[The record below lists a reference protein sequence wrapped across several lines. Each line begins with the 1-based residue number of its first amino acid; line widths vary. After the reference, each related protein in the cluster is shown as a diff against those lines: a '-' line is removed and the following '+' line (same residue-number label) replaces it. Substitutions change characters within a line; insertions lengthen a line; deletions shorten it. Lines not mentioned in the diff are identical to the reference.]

1 MQIIKCAHCY
11 HENRVYS
18 SRIVFCG
25 NCEKK
30 LQNNFIDWSK
40 EKHDSSFEKYVNELT
55 EYNSNFQSVGSTQD
69 YLNRTVEQIP
79 DTKINIKQKYY
90 HVTLLILIFGFTIAY
105 LSSLGEV
112 PSKTNWTK
120 ISIDDKIILYSPYP
134 ISEAES
140 LLPLFFNHYIDS
152 EKSRKV
158 AIPEYFSLSV
168 DLIDINETVINSND
182 LISIDDNFII
192 KANVL
197 WKDKNTICQF
207 RISNYKVYLQ
217 SSEITYNGKNYYYD
231 NYTLINKDKCAKIII
246 HTLKDNSVTERYR
259 DEIVKSIL
267 INKI

>member
-1 MQIIKCAHCY
+1 M
-11 HENRVYS
+11 
-18 SRIVFCG
+18 
-25 NCEKK
+25 
-30 LQNNFIDWSK
+30 
-40 EKHDSSFEKYVNELT
+40 
-55 EYNSNFQSVGSTQD
+55 
-69 YLNRTVEQIP
+69 
-79 DTKINIKQKYY
+79 
-90 HVTLLILIFGFTIAY
+90 
-105 LSSLGEV
+105 
-112 PSKTNWTK
+112 
-120 ISIDDKIILYSPYP
+120 
-134 ISEAES
+134 
-140 LLPLFFNHYIDS
+140 
-152 EKSRKV
+152 